1 VVSYVVNDGP
11 RPVSQA
17 LHAKVTAAIDE
28 LGYRPNRI
36 ARALSLRHSSLLGL
50 AIPDSQN
57 AFFSELGLAIE
68 QAAFERGYLVLLGNT
83 TASASREAHYVRAF
97 VDSGADGLLVASS
110 LSGAA
115 LARLLP
121 EGRPFCVAVHR
132 RPAKVH
138 ASSVVADDCAGGTL
152 ATMHLLGHGH
162 PDVACIA
169 GGDRL
174 DPVAARVKGW
184 QSARLSAGLE
194 KAAGVLVT
202 GFYDRYGG
210 YKAAERL
217 FTEQPRTSA
226 IFAATDEQAIGV
238 LRAAADSGR
247 RIPDDVALVGFDGV
261 RESSFTV
268 PALTTVLHPIK
279 SLGRN
284 AVEEV
289 LKWINGE
296 VTQASHIVLPVELQ
310 IGQSCGCDVPGVSSR

>member
-1 VVSYVVNDGP
+1 M
-11 RPVSQA
+11 
-17 LHAKVTAAIDE
+17 
-28 LGYRPNRI
+28 
-36 ARALSLRHSSLLGL
+36 
-50 AIPDSQN
+50 IPDSQN

-138 ASSVVADDCAGGTL
+138 ASSGVADDFAGGAL

-174 DPVAARVKGW
+174 DPVAARVKG
-184 QSARLSAGLE
+184 
-194 KAAGVLVT
+194 
-202 GFYDRYGG
+202 
-210 YKAAERL
+210 
-217 FTEQPRTSA
+217 
-226 IFAATDEQAIGV
+226 
-238 LRAAADSGR
+238 
-247 RIPDDVALVGFDGV
+247 
-261 RESSFTV
+261 
-268 PALTTVLHPIK
+268 
-279 SLGRN
+279 
-284 AVEEV
+284 
-289 LKWINGE
+289 
-296 VTQASHIVLPVELQ
+296 
-310 IGQSCGCDVPGVSSR
+310 